1 MKQPAVKQQKGPAM
15 DMKALFDAEPQ
26 SPLYVAINRV
36 LVRNDPNLMRMMKE
50 ASSRMCLATALTPG
64 FRGFDLM
71 RQRGTCPMGMRWA
84 ASSDMSDELSH
95 IWIDQFT
102 YWDSWEAHENFH
114 EIFEDVVIDACAK
127 CGGMLLDGPEEPV
140 FRIVKSDLPKLISKN
155 QMMKLGFER
164 SGDTRG
170 FAMDSGETVMVLATH
185 HVRPGKEAEFE
196 EGEIQTMEML
206 KETSGVIGYQILKRI
221 GLSTLGSGHATVE
234 SLMEDLKDSSGTKL
248 QRAAEVW
255 EGYTIPAEYLTMV
268 EFEDLASAQGG
279 MPHVNVKP
287 EILFVHGTKVLNNCL
302 TMPTVRISDSMF
314 REHSYRE
321 ILQGIRP
328 GKAD

>member
-1 MKQPAVKQQKGPAM
+1 M
-15 DMKALFDAEPQ
+15 DIKALFDAEPP
-26 SPLYVAINRV
+26 STLYVAINRV
-36 LVRNDPNLMRMMKE
+36 LVRNDPNLLRMMKE
-50 ASSRMCLATALTPG
+50 ASSKMCLATALTPG

-84 ASSDMSDELSH
+84 ASSDMSTELSH
-95 IWIDQFT
+95 VWIDQFT
-102 YWDSWEAHENFH
+102 YWESWQAHEDFH
-114 EIFEDVVIDACAK
+114 ETFEDVVVESCAK

-140 FRIVKSDLPKLISKN
+140 YRIVRSELPKLISKS
-155 QMMKLGFER
+155 QMMKLGFENG
-164 SGDTRG
+164 GDTRG
-170 FAMDSGETVMVLATH
+170 YAMDSGQTVTVIATH

-206 KETSGVIGYQILKRI
+206 KQTSGVIGYQILKRI

-234 SLMEDLKDSSGTKL
+234 SIMEDLKDSSGTKL
-248 QRAAEVW
+248 KHAAEVW
-255 EGYTIPAEYLTMV
+255 EGYSLPAEYLTMV
-268 EFEDLASAQGG
+268 EFEDLQSAQGG

-302 TMPTVRISDSMF
+302 TVPTVRISDSLF

-321 ILQGIRP
+321 VLQGLR
-328 GKAD
+328 

>member
-1 MKQPAVKQQKGPAM
+1 M
-15 DMKALFDAEPQ
+15 DIKALFDAEPK
-26 SPLYVAINRV
+26 SSLYVAINRV
-36 LVRNDPNLMRMMKE
+36 LVRNDPGLMRMMKE

-102 YWDSWEAHENFH
+102 YWDSWQAHEDFH
-114 EIFEDVVIDACAK
+114 ETFEDVVVDACAR

-140 FRIVKSDLPKLISKN
+140 YRIVRSELPKLISKN

-164 SGDTRG
+164 DGDTRG
-170 FAMDSGETVMVLATH
+170 FAMDSGETVTVLATH
-185 HVRPGKEAEFE
+185 RVRPGKEAEFE

-206 KETSGVIGYQILKRI
+206 KETAGVIGYQVLKRI

-248 QRAAEVW
+248 ERAAEVW
-255 EGYTIPAEYLTMV
+255 EGYTLPAEYLTMV

-302 TMPTVRISDSMF
+302 TVPTVRISDSMF

-321 ILQGIRP
+321 ILQGLR
-328 GKAD
+328 

>member
-1 MKQPAVKQQKGPAM
+1 M
-15 DMKALFDAEPQ
+15 DIKALFDAEPK

-36 LVRNDPNLMRMMKE
+36 LVRNDPNLLRMMKE
-50 ASSRMCLATALTPG
+50 ASSKMCLATALTPG

-84 ASSDMSDELSH
+84 ASSDMSAELSH

-102 YWDSWEAHENFH
+102 YWDSWEAHEDFH
-114 EIFEDVVIDACAK
+114 ETFEDVVVDSCAK
-127 CGGMLLDGPEEPV
+127 CGGMLLDGPGGARV
-140 FRIVKSDLPKLISKN
+140 QDRK
-155 QMMKLGFER
+155 ER
-164 SGDTRG
+164 SAKADLQESDDETRFWQWGDTSG
-170 FAMDSGETVMVLATH
+170 YAMDSGEAVTVLATH
-185 HVRPGKEAEFE
+185 HIKPGKEAEFE
-196 EGEIQTMEML
+196 EGEIQAMEML
-206 KETSGVIGYQILKRI
+206 KETAGVVGYQILKRV

-234 SLMEDLKDSSGTKL
+234 SLMEELKDSSGSKL
-248 QRAAEVW
+248 KRTAEVW

-268 EFEDLASAQGG
+268 EFEDLRSAQGG

-287 EILFVHGTKVLNNCL
+287 DILFVHGTKVLNNCL

-321 ILQGIRP
+321 ILQG
-328 GKAD
+328 KK